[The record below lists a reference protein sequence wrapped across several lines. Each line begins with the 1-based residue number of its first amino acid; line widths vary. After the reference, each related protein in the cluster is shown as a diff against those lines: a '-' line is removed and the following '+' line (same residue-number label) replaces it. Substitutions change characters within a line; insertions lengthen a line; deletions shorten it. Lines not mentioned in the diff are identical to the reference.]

1 MRIGYA
7 CTPITIDA
15 KNSRSFMLKNFSYE
29 KFMNLQIK
37 FTGSLFYIKL

>member
-15 KNSRSFMLKNFSYE
+15 KNSRSFMLKNLM
-29 KFMNLQIK
+29 KNFMKSAN
-37 FTGSLFYIKL
+37 